1 MASTSFRASH
11 REAAIGDSSAC
22 HFDYRESSMAPLEP
36 KYQNSSYCIFEL
48 ISRAEDD
55 GQNSGGR
62 MGMARRRETA
72 SGSGLPPEQGARF
85 ERIVIQLL
93 EITPR
98 CKDPEIQYELMRL
111 ADQLV
116 ELAEG

>member
-1 MASTSFRASH
+1 MIVPRV
-11 REAAIGDSSAC
+11 IL
-22 HFDYRESSMAPLEP
+22 DYRESSMAPLEP
-36 KYQNSSYCIFEL
+36 KYQDSSYFKFEL

-55 GQNSGGR
+55 SQNSGGR
-62 MGMARRRETA
+62 MGMTRRRETA
-72 SGSGLPPEQGARF
+72 SGSGLTAEQRARL

-93 EITPR
+93 EIAPR
-98 CKDPEIQYELMRL
+98 CKDPEIQYELRRL